1 MATINADEIL
11 QNNILMRQRMTLAHL
26 DAAGNPLASTD
37 NQEMLLKILDSTDRV
52 IIANKRIKVD
62 EHANNNAEHTNAMI
76 AAVLRGVHGQQLFE
90 VEVSD
95 VTAGAVP
102 AIDRPLIDEVTIIDG
117 ELDIGI
123 ATSDYETFSRRYIDD
138 ATKQS

>member
-11 QNNILMRQRMTLAHL
+11 QNNILMRQRMMVTHL
-26 DAAGNPLASTD
+26 DSAGNPLANTD

-62 EHANNNAEHTNAMI
+62 ENANNNNEQTNNLI
-76 AAVLRGVHGQQLFE
+76 AAVLRGVHGQPLFE
-90 VEVSD
+90 VDGTD
-95 VTAGAVP
+95 VTAGVIP
-102 AIDRPLIDEVTIIDG
+102 ALDRPLIDDVDIVDG

-123 ATSDYETFSRRYIDD
+123 ATSDYETFSRQYIDD
-138 ATKQS
+138 ATK